1 VKGASKNSSLKFVKF
16 KHLFL
21 IPIDLLQR
29 PDLKILS
36 IVNQKGGVGKTTTS
50 INLSACLHKMKR
62 KVLLIDLD
70 PQSNATRG
78 SGIDSASLKSSVND
92 VLLNRASIKET
103 IVLSEHDGY
112 DLLPATPAL
121 TESEVSLVSKNDRE
135 FILKN
140 ILKAISSDYDYILMD
155 CPPSLNI
162 LTVNSLVSATGVLIP
177 VQCEFYALQGLSE
190 LLNTVNQIQNS
201 SNESLKIEGIL
212 RTMFDSRNNL
222 SNDVSEQLAEYFPS
236 ELYKTK
242 IPRNIRVAEAPS
254 HGKSILQ
261 YDGLSKGSLSYYS
274 LAGEIIKDE

>member
-1 VKGASKNSSLKFVKF
+1 MN
-16 KHLFL
+16 
-21 IPIDLLQR
+21 
-29 PDLKILS
+29 
-36 IVNQKGGVGKTTTS
+36 
-50 INLSACLHKMKR
+50 R

-78 SGIDSASLKSSVND
+78 SGIDSASINSSVND

-103 IVLSEHDGY
+103 IVLSKHDGY

-190 LLNTVNQIQNS
+190 LVNTVNQIQNS
-201 SNESLKIEGIL
+201 SNENLKIEGIL

-274 LAGEIIKDE
+274 LAGEIIKGE

>member
-1 VKGASKNSSLKFVKF
+1 M
-16 KHLFL
+16 
-21 IPIDLLQR
+21 
-29 PDLKILS
+29 KILS

-50 INLSACLHKMKR
+50 INLAACLHKMKR

-78 SGIDSASLKSSVND
+78 SGVDSATLQSSVND
-92 VLLNRASIKET
+92 VLLGRSSIDEA
-103 IVLSEHDGY
+103 IVSSVHDGY
-112 DLLPATPAL
+112 DLLPATPTL
-121 TESEVSLVSKNDRE
+121 TESEVSLVSKNNRE

-140 ILKAISSDYDYILMD
+140 TLEDISSNYDYILMD

-190 LLNTVNQIQNS
+190 LVNTINQIQSS
-201 SNESLKIEGIL
+201 SNEGLKIEGIL

-222 SNDVSEQLAEYFPS
+222 SNDVSDQLTEYFPN

>member
-1 VKGASKNSSLKFVKF
+1 M
-16 KHLFL
+16 
-21 IPIDLLQR
+21 LQR

-103 IVLSEHDGY
+103 IVLSKHDGY

-140 ILKAISSDYDYILMD
+140 ILKGISSDYDYILMD

-190 LLNTVNQIQNS
+190 LVNTVNQIQNS

-222 SNDVSEQLAEYFPS
+222 SNDASEQLAEYFPS

>member
-1 VKGASKNSSLKFVKF
+1 M
-16 KHLFL
+16 
-21 IPIDLLQR
+21 
-29 PDLKILS
+29 KILS

-50 INLSACLHKMKR
+50 INLAACLHKMKR

-78 SGIDSASLKSSVND
+78 SGVNSATLQSSVND
-92 VLLNRASIKET
+92 VLLGRSSIDEA
-103 IVLSEHDGY
+103 IVSSVHDGY
-112 DLLPATPAL
+112 DLLPATPTL
-121 TESEVSLVSKNDRE
+121 TESEVSLVSKNNRE

-140 ILKAISSDYDYILMD
+140 TLEDISSNYDYILMD

-190 LLNTVNQIQNS
+190 LVNTINQIQSS

-222 SNDVSEQLAEYFPS
+222 SNDVSDQLTEYFPN

>member
-1 VKGASKNSSLKFVKF
+1 M
-16 KHLFL
+16 
-21 IPIDLLQR
+21 LQR

-92 VLLNRASIKET
+92 VLLNRASLKET
-103 IVLSEHDGY
+103 IVLSEYDGY
-112 DLLPATPAL
+112 DILPATPAL

-190 LLNTVNQIQNS
+190 LVNTVNHIQNS

>member
-1 VKGASKNSSLKFVKF
+1 M
-16 KHLFL
+16 
-21 IPIDLLQR
+21 
-29 PDLKILS
+29 KILS

-50 INLSACLHKMKR
+50 INLAACLHKMKR
-62 KVLLIDLD
+62 RVLLIDLD

-78 SGIDSASLKSSVND
+78 SGVDSATLQSSVND
-92 VLLNRASIKET
+92 VLLGRSSIDEA
-103 IVLSEHDGY
+103 IVSSVYDGY

-121 TESEVSLVSKNDRE
+121 TESEVSLVSKNNRE

-140 ILKAISSDYDYILMD
+140 TLEEISSNYDYILMD

-190 LLNTVNQIQNS
+190 LVNTINQIQSS

-222 SNDVSEQLAEYFPS
+222 SNDVSDQLTEYFPN

>member
-1 VKGASKNSSLKFVKF
+1 
-16 KHLFL
+16 
-21 IPIDLLQR
+21 
-29 PDLKILS
+29 
-36 IVNQKGGVGKTTTS
+36 
-50 INLSACLHKMKR
+50 
-62 KVLLIDLD
+62 
-70 PQSNATRG
+70 
-78 SGIDSASLKSSVND
+78 VND
-92 VLLNRASIKET
+92 VLLGRSSIDEA
-103 IVLSEHDGY
+103 IVSSVYDGY

-121 TESEVSLVSKNDRE
+121 TESEVSLVSKNNRE

-140 ILKAISSDYDYILMD
+140 TLEDISSNYDYILMD

-190 LLNTVNQIQNS
+190 LVNTINQIQSS

-222 SNDVSEQLAEYFPS
+222 SNDVSDQLTEYFPN

>member
-1 VKGASKNSSLKFVKF
+1 M
-16 KHLFL
+16 
-21 IPIDLLQR
+21 
-29 PDLKILS
+29 KILS
-36 IVNQKGGVGKTTTS
+36 VVNQKGGVGKTTTS
-50 INLSACLHKMKR
+50 INLSACLYKMKR
-62 KVLLIDLD
+62 RVLLVDLD

-78 SGIDSASLKSSVND
+78 SGIDASMIQNSIND
-92 VLLNRASIKET
+92 VLLDRVHIEKVIIQSQF
-103 IVLSEHDGY
+103 DGY
-112 DLLPATPAL
+112 DILPATPSL
-121 TESEVSLVSKNDRE
+121 TESEVVLVTRDERE

-140 ILKAISSDYDYILMD
+140 KLTSILSRYDYVIMD

-190 LLNTVNQIQNS
+190 LINTINQIQNT
-201 SNESLKIEGIL
+201 SNQKLKIEGIL

-222 SNDVSEQLAEYFPS
+222 SNDVSDQLKEHFPS

-254 HGKSILQ
+254 FGKSILE

-274 LAGEIIKDE
+274 LSGEIIKDE

>member
-1 VKGASKNSSLKFVKF
+1 M
-16 KHLFL
+16 
-21 IPIDLLQR
+21 
-29 PDLKILS
+29 KILS

-62 KVLLIDLD
+62 RVLLIDLD

-78 SGIDSASLKSSVND
+78 SGINPSSIDVSVND
-92 VLLNRASIKET
+92 VLLDRADISSAI
-103 IVLSEHDGY
+103 INSQSDGY
-112 DLLPATPAL
+112 DILPSTPSL
-121 TESEVSLVSKNDRE
+121 TESEVSLLNNGDRE
-135 FILKN
+135 FHLRNKLASVKN
-140 ILKAISSDYDYILMD
+140 SYDYILMD

-190 LLNTVNQIQNS
+190 LVNTINQIQS
-201 SNESLKIEGIL
+201 KSNNNLKIEGIL

-222 SNDVSEQLAEYFPS
+222 SSDVSDQLKQYFPN
-236 ELYKTK
+236 ELYKTI

-254 HGKSILQ
+254 YGQSILE
-261 YDGLSKGSLSYYS
+261 YDGLSKGSLSYLS

>member
-1 VKGASKNSSLKFVKF
+1 M
-16 KHLFL
+16 
-21 IPIDLLQR
+21 
-29 PDLKILS
+29 KILS

-50 INLSACLHKMKR
+50 INLAACLHKMKR

-78 SGIDSASLKSSVND
+78 SGVDSATLQSSVND
-92 VLLNRASIKET
+92 VLLGRSSIDEA
-103 IVLSEHDGY
+103 IVSSVHDGY
-112 DLLPATPAL
+112 DLLPATTAL
-121 TESEVSLVSKNDRE
+121 TESEVSLVSKNNRE

-140 ILKAISSDYDYILMD
+140 TLEDISSNYDYILMD

-190 LLNTVNQIQNS
+190 LVNTINQIQSS

-222 SNDVSEQLAEYFPS
+222 SNDVSDQLTEYFPN

>member
-1 VKGASKNSSLKFVKF
+1 M
-16 KHLFL
+16 
-21 IPIDLLQR
+21 
-29 PDLKILS
+29 KILS

-50 INLSACLHKMKR
+50 INLSACLYKMKR

-78 SGIDSASLKSSVND
+78 SGIASETLESSVND
-92 VLLNRASIKET
+92 VLLDRAPIKSI
-103 IVLSEHDGY
+103 IMSSVHDGY

-140 ILKAISSDYDYILMD
+140 ILKVISSDYDYILMD

-177 VQCEFYALQGLSE
+177 VQCEFFALQGLSE
-190 LLNTVNQIQNS
+190 LVNTINQIQNS
-201 SNESLKIEGIL
+201 SNENLKIEGIL

-222 SNDVSEQLAEYFPS
+222 SNDVSEQLAEYFPD

-242 IPRNIRVAEAPS
+242 IPRNIKVAEAPS

>member
-1 VKGASKNSSLKFVKF
+1 M
-16 KHLFL
+16 
-21 IPIDLLQR
+21 
-29 PDLKILS
+29 KILS

-50 INLSACLHKMKR
+50 INLAACLHKMKR

-78 SGIDSASLKSSVND
+78 SGVDSATLQSSVND
-92 VLLNRASIKET
+92 VLLGRSSIDEA
-103 IVLSEHDGY
+103 IVSSIHDGY
-112 DLLPATPAL
+112 DLLPATPTL
-121 TESEVSLVSKNDRE
+121 TESEVSLVSKNNRE

-140 ILKAISSDYDYILMD
+140 TLEDISSDYDYILMD

-190 LLNTVNQIQNS
+190 LVNTINQIQSS

-222 SNDVSEQLAEYFPS
+222 SNDVSDQLTEYFPN

>member
-1 VKGASKNSSLKFVKF
+1 M
-16 KHLFL
+16 
-21 IPIDLLQR
+21 
-29 PDLKILS
+29 KILS
-36 IVNQKGGVGKTTTS
+36 VVNQKGGVGKTTTS
-50 INLSACLHKMKR
+50 INLSACLYKMKR
-62 KVLLIDLD
+62 RVLLVDLD

-78 SGIDSASLKSSVND
+78 SGIDASMIQNSIND
-92 VLLNRASIKET
+92 VLLDRVHIENAIIK
-103 IVLSEHDGY
+103 SQFDGY
-112 DLLPATPAL
+112 DILPATPSL
-121 TESEVSLVSKNDRE
+121 TESEVVLVTRDERE

-140 ILKAISSDYDYILMD
+140 KLTSILSRYDYVLMD

-190 LLNTVNQIQNS
+190 LINTINQIQNT
-201 SNESLKIEGIL
+201 SNQKLKIEGIL

-222 SNDVSEQLAEYFPS
+222 SNDVSDQLKEHFPS

-254 HGKSILQ
+254 FGKSILE

-274 LAGEIIKDE
+274 LSGEIIKDE

>member
-1 VKGASKNSSLKFVKF
+1 M
-16 KHLFL
+16 
-21 IPIDLLQR
+21 
-29 PDLKILS
+29 KILS

-50 INLSACLHKMKR
+50 INLAACLHKMKR

-78 SGIDSASLKSSVND
+78 SGVDSATLQSSVND
-92 VLLNRASIKET
+92 VLLGRFSINEA
-103 IVLSEHDGY
+103 IVSSVHDGY
-112 DLLPATPAL
+112 DLLPATPTL
-121 TESEVSLVSKNDRE
+121 TESEVSLVSKNNRE

-140 ILKAISSDYDYILMD
+140 TLEDISSNYDYILMD

-190 LLNTVNQIQNS
+190 LVNTINQIQSS

-222 SNDVSEQLAEYFPS
+222 SNDVSDQLTEYFPN